1 MSKFK
6 ITFYQ
11 SICVKRSVEVEAD
24 DDDSAADKFYDELDT
39 LIELSTKIDED
50 IEDTDI
56 DDIDE
61 VTEED

>member
-1 MSKFK
+1 MGKFK

-24 DDDSAADKFYDELDT
+24 DEELAVDKFYDELDAYT
-39 LIELSTKIDED
+39 ALSEKLEED

-56 DDIDE
+56 NE

>member
-11 SICVKRSVEVEAD
+11 SICVKRSVVVEAD
-24 DDDSAADKFYDELDT
+24 DKDSAVDKFYDELDT

-56 DDIDE
+56 DDIYE

>member
-24 DDDSAADKFYDELDT
+24 DEELAVDKFYDELDAYT
-39 LIELSTKIDED
+39 ALSEKLEED

-56 DDIDE
+56 NE

>member
-1 MSKFK
+1 MGKFK

-24 DDDSAADKFYDELDT
+24 DEDLAVDKFYDELDT

>member
-1 MSKFK
+1 MGKFK

-24 DDDSAADKFYDELDT
+24 DEDLAVDKFYDELDAYT
-39 LIELSTKIDED
+39 ALSEKLEED

-56 DDIDE
+56 NE